1 MVIDVNEHSLSELKQ
16 IRRTVDAA
24 IATYEDRKLSELR
37 SQLEEA
43 ARAKGFSLN
52 DVIGGKK
59 TRAKATPKYR
69 NPADTE
75 QTWSGRGRTPIWVQ
89 EALSRGATMDDL
101 AIR

>member
-1 MVIDVNEHSLSELKQ
+1 MVFDVSGHSLTELKQ

-24 IATYEDRKLSELR
+24 ISNYEERKLSELR
-37 SQLEEA
+37 AELENA

-69 NPADTE
+69 NPQDHE
-75 QTWSGRGRTPIWVQ
+75 QTWSGRGRTPHWVQ
-89 EALSRGATMDDL
+89 DALDDGMTMDDL
-101 AIR
+101 SIK